1 MIDACESLTRRWSPV
16 YGERLGARSNNHSD
30 EFLGVPQGEPY
41 LFIEDLDM
49 ALFIHSP
56 DKPNLPSIK
65 GQRMPPPKIWWQKS
79 QIGFDDSRRSLT
91 VQALLEVGGVG
102 VLESQGT
109 PLQLP
114 QRPKP
119 IPLPD
124 FFLPQAV
131 VALDASVGGRAS
143 LGGKDGNHS
152 TGQAQS
158 NHLPQP
164 ARMHVPARQAHIVVH
179 LQKSRHPMVLP
190 ISDQK
195 SQDPLHP
202 TVGLHR
208 PTDQACRHIL
218 RFRMT
223 TGRWEDR

>member
-102 VLESQGT
+102 VMESQGT

-179 LQKSRHPMVLP
+179 
-190 ISDQK
+190 
-195 SQDPLHP
+195 SQNRGTPWCSQSLTRKAKTRCTRRSGSTVPP
-202 TVGLHR
+202 TR
-208 PTDQACRHIL
+208 PVATSS
-218 RFRMT
+218 
-223 TGRWEDR
+223 GSE